1 MSPQEKPTRNERVH
15 EKQTLNFTM
24 SLDLYVL
31 STTPHKNNPSIS
43 TVDELN
49 SRKAPAQGREEET
62 TKYISIIPSPLSA
75 RKAI

>member
-1 MSPQEKPTRNERVH
+1 
-15 EKQTLNFTM
+15 M